1 MEKKKV
7 FTRYNFVV
15 ALAIVFFSSILI
27 KLIDIQIVKGEDY
40 RRQAQDKS
48 IRIVEDDAPRGKI
61 LDRNSI
67 ELATN
72 VQSYTVFMMKPQSKQ
87 EKKNLIGTIEKLV
100 DILNKNNEKIKD
112 DFCIIIKKDKNNKPA
127 FEFDFPNNYEDENK
141 RKEYIEKAA
150 KKWKKDKGI
159 DEKLSAEETFRYLQK
174 HYEIYPTK
182 EEHKFNSDGSEN
194 IEFIRQ
200 MMVIR
205 QMIEDRGYM
214 AYKPV
219 EIAYVSRTTAF
230 EIMEKSLYL
239 PGVDVKIKPLRTY
252 PYGDMASLTIGSLKK
267 VGEKDMELYKDKLY
281 DVNQDLVGRDGIE
294 KYAED
299 YLRGEKGGR
308 TVRVD
313 ANGRVAEELSI
324 RDPVPGDNVV
334 LTIDQGLQ
342 QATERYL
349 DDTMAKL
356 RKGEIGKKAYPNAT
370 RAAAVVIDVHTGEI
384 LTLASR
390 PGGYDP
396 NIMAATG
403 GFTEEVRKKLL
414 PLNEE
419 HPDVDKERILK
430 PMFNYA
436 TQSSVP
442 PGSTF
447 KMITAIA
454 GLETGAITPD
464 TPIYC
469 GGHYTGV
476 PNFHGNCWIYNYY
489 GGHHGNLDVV
499 GALKNSCNVF
509 FFETGRRVTLEN
521 IAKYAK
527 MFGLSDDPTGI
538 EIAENPGNVA
548 NREMVKQKAVNYSFY
563 SVIKDISSPNYD
575 PKIGTFTPTD
585 EQKDLIFNMI
595 DNNDRDYDK
604 LKSAGISSS
613 KIRARIVDGVRNAS
627 YEYNNKG
634 LPLNAAIGQGEDH
647 FTPLQMANYIA
658 TIANGGTKYR
668 PHLVKKVVKP
678 DGTIEKEVKP
688 EVLSKA
694 DLKPTTLPLVIKGMD
709 AVTGEGGTAGAVFRN
724 MKVKTAGKTGTA
736 EASGGRD
743 DYSWFAGFAPEKDPQ
758 IAVAVVIHEG
768 GGYGS
773 SNVARDI
780 YEYYFG
786 LNKPEQQK

>member
-15 ALAIVFFSSILI
+15 TITIVFFSLI
-27 KLIDIQIVKGEDY
+27 FVKLIDIQIVKGEDY

-48 IRIVEDDAPRGKI
+48 IRSVEDDAPRGKI
-61 LDRNSI
+61 LDRNNAEI
-67 ELATN
+67 ATN
-72 VQSYTVFMMKPQSKQ
+72 IQSYTVFMMKPQSKQ
-87 EKKNLIGTIEKLV
+87 EKKNLINTIEKLV

-112 DFCIIIKKDKNNKPA
+112 DFCIIIKTDKSNKHI

-150 KKWKKDKGI
+150 RKWKKDRNI
-159 DEKLSAEETFRYLQK
+159 DEKLNAEETFRYLQK
-174 HYEIYPTK
+174 YYEIYPAK
-182 EEHKFNSDGSEN
+182 DGSEN
-194 IEFIRQ
+194 VEFIRQ
-200 MMVIR
+200 IIAIR

-239 PGVDVKIKPLRTY
+239 PGVDTKIKPLRTY
-252 PYGDMASLTIGSLKK
+252 PYGDMASLVIGSLKK
-267 VGEKDMELYKDKLY
+267 VGEKDMQLYTDKLY

-294 KYAED
+294 KFAED

-313 ANGRVAEELSI
+313 ANGRIVEELSI
-324 RDPVPGDNVV
+324 RDAVPGDNIM
-334 LTIDQGLQ
+334 LTIDRGLQ

-349 DDTMAKL
+349 DETMEKL
-356 RKGEIGKKAYPNAT
+356 RKGEISKKPYPNAT

-384 LTLASR
+384 LALASR

-419 HPDVDKERILK
+419 HPDVDRERILK

-436 TQSSVP
+436 TQSAVP

-454 GLETGAITPD
+454 GLETGQISPSST
-464 TPIYC
+464 IHC
-469 GGHYTGV
+469 GGRYTGV
-476 PNFHGNCWIYNYY
+476 PNFRGNCWIYNYY
-489 GGHHGNLDVV
+489 GGSHGSLDVV

-527 MFGLSDDPTGI
+527 MFGLSNSPTGI
-538 EIAENPGNVA
+538 EIYENPGDVA

-563 SVIKDISSPNYD
+563 TVIKDISSPNYD
-575 PKIGTFTPTD
+575 PKIGTFAPTD

-595 DNNDRDYDK
+595 NNNDRDYEK

-647 FTPLQMANYIA
+647 FTPLQIANYVA
-658 TIANGGTKYR
+658 TIANGGTRYR
-668 PHLVKKVVKP
+668 PHLVKKIIKP
-678 DGTIEKEVKP
+678 DGAIEKEIKP
-688 EVLSKA
+688 EVLGKA
-694 DLKPTTLPLVIKGMD
+694 DLKPTTLPLIVKGMD

-724 MKVKTAGKTGTA
+724 MEVKTAGKTGTA
-736 EASGGRD
+736 EAPGGRD
-743 DYSWFAGFAPEKDPQ
+743 DYSWFAGFAPEKDPK

-773 SNVARDI
+773 SNVARAI
-780 YEYYFG
+780 YDYYFG
-786 LNKPEQQK
+786 LNKPEQQKEEKR